1 MKIFSSSF
9 RPLCAACALEATNFN
24 FFLLCRLVLMSKLII
39 YNIAILKSWVTPSY
53 IQFWLWPRIFSYY
66 KITKIVRA
74 F

>member
-1 MKIFSSSF
+1 MKKFPSSF
-9 RPLCAACALEATNFN
+9 RPLCAACALETTNFT
-24 FFLLCRLVLMSKLII
+24 FFLIVLLSSDVKANYI
-39 YNIAILKSWVTPSY
+39 YIAILKSWVTSSY